1 MLFISSIEATSNCF
15 IPLSIIVLITNGL
28 GLVFTAYKT
37 DPENFFKKNFT
48 ADSIELFLIQYTG
61 FSGFS

>member
-1 MLFISSIEATSNCF
+1 MLLISSIDATSNCS
-15 IPLSIIVLITNGL
+15 IPLSIIVLSTNGL
-28 GLVFTAYKT
+28 GFVFTAYKT
-37 DPENFFKKNFT
+37 DPENFFKKNFI